1 MSNLDFGLADI
12 PLASGDHLCVLYS
25 GADERNAILGAYVSA
40 GLAAGH
46 RCLCVVEADDQPGLL
61 AAVTDGRDAKGYVDS
76 EQLEFVTAA
85 NSYLA
90 GTSFSITDT
99 LAMWTDRADLALD
112 EGFSE
117 LRGAGDA
124 NGLVGH
130 EETLTGFAAY
140 DSELNHI
147 TIGRSLTIL
156 CLWDLQRFRGNVIAD
171 LLRTHRRMILG
182 GRVIDSPYFIPP
194 DEYLA
199 ERMRPTWVMLSD
211 EERLVARQAAR
222 GLTTAEVAAAVSLPR
237 SAVDRQ
243 LHRIYRTLNVASR
256 SALVRIVTAL
266 GPEQ

>member
-1 MSNLDFGLADI
+1 MCLVLSTDRNGWRVSNLDFGLADI

-61 AAVTDGRDAKGYVDS
+61 AAVTDGGDAQGYVDS

-90 GTSFSITDT
+90 GTSFSITDS

-124 NGLVGH
+124 EL
-130 EETLTGFAAY
+130 
-140 DSELNHI
+140 DSSGTRRPSRNSPPTTRNSI
-147 TIGRSLTIL
+147 T
-156 CLWDLQRFRGNVIAD
+156 
-171 LLRTHRRMILG
+171 
-182 GRVIDSPYFIPP
+182 SP
-194 DEYLA
+194 
-199 ERMRPTWVMLSD
+199 
-211 EERLVARQAAR
+211 
-222 GLTTAEVAAAVSLPR
+222 
-237 SAVDRQ
+237 
-243 LHRIYRTLNVASR
+243 
-256 SALVRIVTAL
+256 
-266 GPEQ
+266 